1 MEGLFDVNIPDTEI
15 INRLS
20 KMEFSK
26 IGEGSSAHIFGDN
39 TKSIVLK
46 IFPPLNVGN
55 PQDLEFINKNIFYKY
70 ADILTARLQ
79 NYRAINWLRQKAK
92 FIIAASHSSKNIEQ
106 IKKSCEL
113 SINAYEISIKKG
125 LMKGLPT
132 RVIPNCVSTL
142 SLNIN
147 RKLLSYLLKPNKII
161 IQERFNNDDVVLNV
175 IKSLVKKGDILSSK
189 KLIEGAVN
197 FQVYLWK
204 QGLTN
209 TDMSFNMLDSLLLL
223 LDGEFQ
229 IHDVNGINESIK
241 HSRWY
246 IREKDKDIGLIFRE
260 MKEIGYPESLYATNR
275 KGIAETARKLHT
287 FLPKQYR
294 NDLVMSFL
302 NFSREVL
309 SENVMMTNW
318 ESNKYLHN

>member
-20 KMEFSK
+20 KMEFRK

-55 PQDLEFINKNIFYKY
+55 PQDLEFISKNIFYKY

-92 FIIAASHSSKNIEQ
+92 FIIAVSHSSKNIEQ

-113 SINAYEISIKKG
+113 SIKAYEISIKKG

-147 RKLLSYLLKPNKII
+147 RNLLSYLLKANKII
-161 IQERFNNDDVVLNV
+161 IQERFNNNNVVLNV
-175 IKSLVKKGDILSSK
+175 IKLLVKKGDILSSK

-223 LDGEFQ
+223 SNGEFQ
-229 IHDVNGINESIK
+229 IHDVNGINDSIK

-246 IREKDKDIGLIFRE
+246 IREKDKDISKIFERINRGE
-260 MKEIGYPESLYATNR
+260 YPQFLYKANN
-275 KGIAETARKLHT
+275 KGIAETARKLYGL
-287 FLPKQYR
+287 LPKGNR
-294 NDLVMSFL
+294 DDLVLYFL
-302 NFSREVL
+302 EL
-309 SENVMMTNW
+309 SKDILTEKVMIANW
-318 ESNKYLHN
+318 NKMRII

>member
-20 KMEFSK
+20 KMKFSK

-92 FIIAASHSSKNIEQ
+92 FIIAVSHSSKNIEQ

-223 LDGEFQ
+223 SNGEFQ
-229 IHDVNGINESIK
+229 IHDVNGINDSIK

-246 IREKDKDIGLIFRE
+246 IREKEKDISKIFERINRGE
-260 MKEIGYPESLYATNR
+260 YPQFLYKANN
-275 KGIAETARKLHT
+275 KGIAETARKLYDL
-287 FLPKQYR
+287 LPKGNR
-294 NDLVMSFL
+294 DDLVLYFL
-302 NFSREVL
+302 EL
-309 SENVMMTNW
+309 SKDILTEKVMIANW
-318 ESNKYLHN
+318 NKCA